1 MSAKIEIFKQ
11 FTFDSAHF
19 LPNVPEDHKCRRI
32 HGHTYILEVY
42 IEGPLKEQFEW
53 VEDFAVVKAAVN
65 PVIKE
70 LDHYLLNDIPGLE
83 NPTCERIAIYIW
95 NRIKP
100 NLPGLKKIRLNETP
114 TSGVVYRG
122 E

>member
-1 MSAKIEIFKQ
+1 MEIFKQ